1 MCQIAE
7 RVLSTKIVFRG
18 ADNRLD
24 GGAAVVDTGYCTHA
38 AQTVALI
45 GAALQGQPLERIFNT
60 HLHSDHCGGNAA
72 LQAAWPGV
80 RTAVPPGHLAQV
92 QGWDAYALSYTPTG
106 QQCPRFG
113 ADAAL
118 LPGTEVR
125 LGVRLW
131 QVHAAPGHD
140 PHSIVLF
147 EPQDALLISADAL
160 WENGFGVVFPELEG
174 EAAFAEVAATLDL
187 IERLAPRTVIPGH
200 GPVFYDAP
208 RAIDTARRRLDGFVR
223 EPLKHALHGA
233 KVLLKYKLLEWQQ
246 IALVDVRSPVNQA
259 GITFFEILF
268 DENATCHIA
277 FGEAYPEGMVGS
289 AEMDETTLAVHGV
302 NDADTHV
309 DFMIGSPQ
317 MDIDGITKDGQR
329 EPVMRQGE
337 WAISL

>member
-1 MCQIAE
+1 MTHFASALPALPPEMTVLE
-7 RVLSTKIVFRG
+7 RGWLSANNIVFRG

-45 GAALQGQPLERIFNT
+45 GAALQGRPLERIFNT

-106 QQCPRFG
+106 QQCPRFR

-246 IALVDVRSPVNQA
+246 IALVDVQA
-259 GITFFEILF
+259 WAL
-268 DENATCHIA
+268 ATPYFNLLHTRY
-277 FGEAYPEGMVGS
+277 F
-289 AEMDETTLAVHGV
+289 AEMAFLPWLHSLVESLLRSGAAT
-302 NDADTHV
+302 
-309 DFMIGSPQ
+309 
-317 MDIDGITKDGQR
+317 
-329 EPVMRQGE
+329 RQGDVLHN
-337 WAISL
+337 A

>member
-1 MCQIAE
+1 MTHFASALPALPPEMTVLE
-7 RVLSTKIVFRG
+7 RGWLSANNIVFRG

-38 AQTVALI
+38 EQTVALI

-80 RTAVPPGHLAQV
+80 HTAVPPGHLAQV

-106 QQCPRFG
+106 QQCPRFR

-246 IALVDVRSPVNQA
+246 IALVDVQA
-259 GITFFEILF
+259 WAL
-268 DENATCHIA
+268 ATPYFNLLHTRY
-277 FGEAYPEGMVGS
+277 F
-289 AEMDETTLAVHGV
+289 AEMAFLPWLHSLVESLLRSGAAT
-302 NDADTHV
+302 
-309 DFMIGSPQ
+309 
-317 MDIDGITKDGQR
+317 
-329 EPVMRQGE
+329 RQGDVLHN
-337 WAISL
+337 A

>member
-1 MCQIAE
+1 M
-7 RVLSTKIVFRG
+7 
-18 ADNRLD
+18 
-24 GGAAVVDTGYCTHA
+24 VDTGYCTHA

-45 GAALQGQPLERIFNT
+45 DAALQGQPLERIFNT

-80 RTAVPPGHLAQV
+80 RTAVPPGHFAEV

-106 QQCPRFG
+106 QQCPRFR

-118 LPGTEVR
+118 LPGTEVQ

-246 IALVDVRSPVNQA
+246 IALVDVQA
-259 GITFFEILF
+259 WAL
-268 DENATCHIA
+268 ATPYFNLLHTRY
-277 FGEAYPEGMVGS
+277 F
-289 AEMDETTLAVHGV
+289 AEMAFLPWLHSLVESLLRSGAAT
-302 NDADTHV
+302 
-309 DFMIGSPQ
+309 
-317 MDIDGITKDGQR
+317 
-329 EPVMRQGE
+329 RQGDVLHN
-337 WAISL
+337 A

>member
-1 MCQIAE
+1 MTHFASALPALPPEMTVLE
-7 RVLSTKIVFRG
+7 RGWLSANNIVFRG

-106 QQCPRFG
+106 QQCPRFR

-118 LPGTEVR
+118 LPGTEVQ

-131 QVHAAPGHD
+131 HVHAAPGHD

-246 IALVDVRSPVNQA
+246 IALVDVQA
-259 GITFFEILF
+259 WAL
-268 DENATCHIA
+268 ATPYFNLLHTRY
-277 FGEAYPEGMVGS
+277 F
-289 AEMDETTLAVHGV
+289 AEMAFLPWLHSLVESLLRSGAAT
-302 NDADTHV
+302 
-309 DFMIGSPQ
+309 
-317 MDIDGITKDGQR
+317 
-329 EPVMRQGE
+329 RQGDVLHN
-337 WAISL
+337 A